1 MERVEMVG
9 GSIFVLKTRQVGPSC
24 WCCDVYE
31 RIDNVAAESFMF
43 EDSARAR
50 PKRSR
55 WRCTTRT
62 SPTTSSLTIADSRD
76 PRAAQKLDLSAAA

>member
-9 GSIFVLKTRQVGPSC
+9 GSTFVLKTRQVGPSC

-43 EDSARAR
+43 EDFGESETEAIQMAMHDAHG
-50 PKRSR
+50 PH
-55 WRCTTRT
+55 
-62 SPTTSSLTIADSRD
+62 PI
-76 PRAAQKLDLSAAA
+76 QHH

>member
-9 GSIFVLKTRQVGPSC
+9 GSTFVLKTRQVGPSC

-43 EDSARAR
+43 EDFGESETEAIQMAMHDAHG
-50 PKRSR
+50 PHQ
-55 WRCTTRT
+55 
-62 SPTTSSLTIADSRD
+62 I
-76 PRAAQKLDLSAAA
+76 QHH